1 MLIKLKFGRV
11 AGFTMVEIMV
21 VVCILAL
28 LLAIVVPYYVKQRAS
43 AQAGGCINNLTK
55 IEAAANEFAL
65 EAGMKTGDSINYP
78 TDLKPYL
85 KLNQAGEI
93 PVCPAG
99 GTYQMP
105 AVGSFASCSLGS
117 SVNPAHIVP

>member
-1 MLIKLKFGRV
+1 MRLKSKFGRL

-21 VVCILAL
+21 VVAILAL
-28 LLAIVVPYYVKQRAS
+28 LLAIAIPYYVKQRAS
-43 AQAGGCINNLTK
+43 GQASACISNLTK

-65 EAGMKTGDSINYP
+65 ETGKKTGDPINYP
-78 TDLKPYL
+78 TDLKPYI
-85 KLNQAGEI
+85 KLNRVGEI

-105 AVGSFASCSLGS
+105 AVGAYPSCSLS
-117 SVNPAHIVP
+117 NSVDPAHIVP